1 MAKLLKFPARRRV
14 AEETSAWLGR
24 LDRGLQP
31 DERAEL
37 EAWLAADP
45 VHGQTLLRMAA
56 LWDNL
61 DVLGELSELI
71 ALPQSRERAAGWR
84 PAAVA
89 VAIVVV
95 ALASLA
101 GYLHLTRP
109 AAPTLAGNVAAAPPP
124 EQTGVVETEPADP
137 RRYSTRIGEQRTERL
152 PDGSLVQLNTASSL
166 EVSYDDAVR
175 RITLLAGEA
184 QFAVQHD
191 ASRPFIV
198 EAQGRTVRAVGT
210 AFNVRVRD
218 QGGIEVAVTEGR
230 VLVAAAPMSADE
242 MMTPSANDPGKV
254 AASAGQVVSIDG
266 DRLTLQTVST
276 EEMSDR
282 LAWQRGML
290 MFDGEPLAS
299 ALSEV
304 TRYTGVRFEFEDEQV
319 AQIRVG
325 GFYKANDIE
334 GLTRSLQQNLPIRT
348 TQVAPDRIVI
358 SSK

>member
-61 DVLGELSELI
+61 DVLGELSKLI
-71 ALPQSRERAAGWR
+71 ALPQTRERAVAWR

-89 VAIVVV
+89 AAVVV

-101 GYLHLTRP
+101 GYLPLTRP
-109 AAPTLAGNVAAAPPP
+109 AAPSVAGHVEKAALPAEQIGVEEPESAGTLL
-124 EQTGVVETEPADP
+124 
-137 RRYSTRIGEQRTERL
+137 YSTRIGEQRTERL

-166 EVSYDDAVR
+166 EVAYDDAVR

-218 QGGIEVAVTEGR
+218 QGIEVAVTEGR
-230 VLVAAAPMSADE
+230 VLVAAASMSADE
-242 MMTPSANDPGKV
+242 VMTPSANDSGKV
-254 AASAGQVVSIDG
+254 AATAGQVVSIDG
-266 DRLTLQTVST
+266 DRLTLQAVST

-290 MFDGEPLAS
+290 VFDGEPLAS

-334 GLTRSLQQNLPIRT
+334 GLTRSLQQNLSIRT
-348 TQVAPDRIVI
+348 TQVAPDRIMI
-358 SSK
+358 SSN

>member
-1 MAKLLKFPARRRV
+1 MARLLKFPARRRV
-14 AEETSAWLGR
+14 AEETSVWLGR
-24 LDRGLQP
+24 LDRVLQP

-71 ALPQSRERAAGWR
+71 ALPQTRERTVAWR

-89 VAIVVV
+89 AAAVVV

-101 GYLHLTRP
+101 GYLPLTRP
-109 AAPTLAGNVAAAPPP
+109 AAPSVAGNVEEVALSAEQIGVEEP
-124 EQTGVVETEPADP
+124 ESAGTLL
-137 RRYSTRIGEQRTERL
+137 YSTRIGEQRTERL

-166 EVSYDDAVR
+166 EVAYDDAVR

-218 QGGIEVAVTEGR
+218 QGIEVAVTEGR
-230 VLVAAAPMSADE
+230 VLVAAASMSADE
-242 MMTPSANDPGKV
+242 VMTPSANDSGKV
-254 AASAGQVVSIDG
+254 VATAGQVVSIDG
-266 DRLTLQTVST
+266 DRLTLQAVST

-290 MFDGEPLAS
+290 VFDGEPLAS

-334 GLTRSLQQNLPIRT
+334 GLTRSLQQNLSIRT